1 MPLKSGKSQET
12 VGKNIKELE
21 RSYKK
26 TGKIGTS
33 KPKSKKAAHKQAV
46 AIALNKAGKSKKLK
60 ESYDDIVNSYLKTY
74 LLEMDIRQDPREGF
88 GGDPF
93 VDPTEDMG
101 EGKMSVEEMREVV
114 AREAGEE
121 EAAAM
126 SDNEIQRYY
135 YAVVGVPE
143 GNITPQEMYDVVAAE
158 VGEQKASMMSGE
170 EIKQYYYDVVG
181 SYPPDEDQEE
191 ASKMNNEEECESA
204 KQGCNCGGCP
214 DCSKNDENKMLQFYG
229 FTK

>member
-1 MPLKSGKSQET
+1 MPAKSEKQRKFFGAVMGAKKGKGSKVKGAAKKVAKEMPEKEIKKFLK
-12 VGKNIKELE
+12 
-21 RSYKK
+21 
-26 TGKIGTS
+26 
-33 KPKSKKAAHKQAV
+33 
-46 AIALNKAGKSKKLK
+46 K
-60 ESYDDIVNSYLKTY
+60 ESYDDLVNEYLKTY
-74 LLEMDIRQDPREGF
+74 LLEMDVRQDPREGF

-214 DCSKNDENKMLQFYG
+214 DCSKNNQNKMLQFYG